1 MKVIFECSISLL
13 PFFFY
18 VLAVCERAQELM
30 WHVSHSKQRMFF
42 LLHLIFVV
50 FVCRRPTCTVCVGYN
65 LPCFLNEDRPSFSDK
80 LCVQRVFGL
89 TINSRRNWIW
99 SVNTHKNWYM
109 IEEKWHIYVY
119 VACVQASCWSFFPQ
133 YISEWLMWILYL
145 WLTLPDALQIFTS

>member
-1 MKVIFECSISLL
+1 MFDFFVAF
-13 PFFFY
+13 FFFY
-18 VLAVCERAQELM
+18 VLAVCERAQEMM

-42 LLHLIFVV
+42 FCTWFLLCLCVVVLLVQFVSVTICRV
-50 FVCRRPTCTVCVGYN
+50 F
-65 LPCFLNEDRPSFSDK
+65 FNEDRPSFSDK

-99 SVNTHKNWYM
+99 SVNTRKNWYM